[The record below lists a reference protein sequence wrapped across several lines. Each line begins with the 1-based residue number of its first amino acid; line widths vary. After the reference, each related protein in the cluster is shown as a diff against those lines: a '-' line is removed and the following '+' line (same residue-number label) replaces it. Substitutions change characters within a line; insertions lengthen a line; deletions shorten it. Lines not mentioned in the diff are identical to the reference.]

1 MGSNRDLFGSRQ
13 DGSEFPLEIGLNPL
27 VTEEGVFVLAAIV
40 DVTERKNSE
49 RELKQYAEMVD
60 ANNAALQQYAGE
72 ADAANRAKS
81 EFLASMSHELRTP
94 LNAIIGFS
102 EGLLERVDRHPLN
115 PHQTD
120 RLSKIKKSGDHLLAL
135 INNVL
140 DLAKVESGKVEVC
153 ATQFEFEPL
162 AEEIAAL
169 AEGLLK
175 DQSDLQFRLELE
187 QFQTPL
193 RSDRDKIK
201 QILINLV
208 GNAAKFTETGHIT
221 LRAEQDDRYVRISVE
236 DTGVGIPDI
245 QLPKVFDK
253 FHQVDQAKHRSIKGT
268 GLGLALCKSFAGLL
282 EGTLTVRSVE
292 GQGSTFTLSV
302 PLSYDG
308 QRQQEQ
314 QQLVEQIKDRCR
326 RAGFAG
332 QTLRVLCIEDDPTN
346 MEVLV
351 DFLEYEGLQ
360 VIPAFDG
367 HSGLLFAREEQPD
380 AITLDVMMPGL
391 DGWEVLRR
399 LKAEPA
405 TRGIPVIITTAI
417 DDKLM
422 ALNLG
427 ADDFLLKPI
436 KGDDLSHAVGRLS
449 VTRGCE
455 PRTLAIIDDDPDV
468 REILHDLLVDEGYR
482 VQLHESGAQ
491 FLASVTEAPPDAV
504 VLDLMMP
511 EIDGFGVLDAL
522 RSNPATVGLPVIVMT
537 AKMVSAADLAKLHG
551 RIRALIEKNGLS
563 RDKALA
569 QLLGQLESLKQESV
583 TI

>member
-268 GLGLALCKSFAGLL
+268 AWASHSARVLPACWK
-282 EGTLTVRSVE
+282 VRS
-292 GQGSTFTLSV
+292 
-302 PLSYDG
+302 
-308 QRQQEQ
+308 R
-314 QQLVEQIKDRCR
+314 
-326 RAGFAG
+326 FA
-332 QTLRVLCIEDDPTN
+332 
-346 MEVLV
+346 
-351 DFLEYEGLQ
+351 
-360 VIPAFDG
+360 
-367 HSGLLFAREEQPD
+367 
-380 AITLDVMMPGL
+380 
-391 DGWEVLRR
+391 
-399 LKAEPA
+399 
-405 TRGIPVIITTAI
+405 
-417 DDKLM
+417 
-422 ALNLG
+422 
-427 ADDFLLKPI
+427 
-436 KGDDLSHAVGRLS
+436 
-449 VTRGCE
+449 
-455 PRTLAIIDDDPDV
+455 
-468 REILHDLLVDEGYR
+468 
-482 VQLHESGAQ
+482 
-491 FLASVTEAPPDAV
+491 
-504 VLDLMMP
+504 
-511 EIDGFGVLDAL
+511 AL
-522 RSNPATVGLPVIVMT
+522 RGKVRPLRC
-537 AKMVSAADLAKLHG
+537 LC
-551 RIRALIEKNGLS
+551 R
-563 RDKALA
+563 
-569 QLLGQLESLKQESV
+569 
-583 TI
+583 